1 MRTPQTNGGRRLRRG
16 REPSTFAVVRAKPI
30 GVYGAKVPKW
40 GNTGDYLAIHY
51 LGVTG
56 ENHDLD
62 SDGCGAH
69 YYIYKDGTIYQRCSH
84 NAIVYQVGTA
94 GMYTQ
99 KHPTARNA
107 NTIGI
112 ELCCN
117 CDGNS
122 KSAEDPKW
130 WFQILIAGATIYG
143 MYFYRHYAENWG
155 YADALYLCMAG
166 IGFLIPHKIL
176 LSSSQ
181 NRGWLSLVMI
191 LISVFCYTALTTVK
205 DRLLWGP
212 VIPEHPDMELMMET
226 ILVNAEPLMVIIT
239 TYFVA
244 QFAFSE
250 IGQILGSQVW
260 FRGIVAVPCLYAFL
274 GYLSRLIT
282 QRLFFVAINY
292 VYFSPL
298 MWFIVQPVTIYLVVF
313 LFRLIREHRKRK
325 EDRVSWKELAKL

>member
-1 MRTPQTNGGRRLRRG
+1 MSDWDQ
-16 REPSTFAVVRAKPI
+16 PSVFPGFRIMCGLCFPI
-30 GVYGAKVPKW
+30 LYFW
-40 GNTGDYLAIHY
+40 
-51 LGVTG
+51 
-56 ENHDLD
+56 
-62 SDGCGAH
+62 
-69 YYIYKDGTIYQRCSH
+69 
-84 NAIVYQVGTA
+84 VGTLLR
-94 GMYTQ
+94 TSI
-99 KHPTARNA
+99 K
-107 NTIGI
+107 
-112 ELCCN
+112 
-117 CDGNS
+117 
-122 KSAEDPKW
+122 DPKW
-130 WFQILIAGATIYG
+130 WFQIIIAGASIYG

-155 YADALYLCMAG
+155 YADALYLSMAG

>member
-1 MRTPQTNGGRRLRRG
+1 MSDWDQ
-16 REPSTFAVVRAKPI
+16 PSVFPGFRIMCGLCFPI
-30 GVYGAKVPKW
+30 LYFW
-40 GNTGDYLAIHY
+40 
-51 LGVTG
+51 
-56 ENHDLD
+56 
-62 SDGCGAH
+62 
-69 YYIYKDGTIYQRCSH
+69 
-84 NAIVYQVGTA
+84 VGTLLR
-94 GMYTQ
+94 TWI
-99 KHPTARNA
+99 K
-107 NTIGI
+107 
-112 ELCCN
+112 
-117 CDGNS
+117 
-122 KSAEDPKW
+122 DPKW
-130 WFQILIAGATIYG
+130 WFQIIIAGASIYG

-155 YADALYLCMAG
+155 YADALYLSMAG